1 MGAILKVKLPDGT
14 WADIPALVGPEGVGF
29 AELKQQVIGLGDGAE
44 SIYYAYRTDGTL
56 GGSIS
61 VRNGSK
67 GSAGYTPVK
76 GIDYFTA
83 AEQEAMVQQ
92 VLDALG
98 TPVWGQVDEDNV
110 ITLTGELA
118 AGVYTLVYEDAEGNR
133 KIIGTLD
140 SSAGDDLPYTNQI
153 PISTDTDGSIY
164 NVTGYMA
171 ERRINSSGEVAT
183 LSASGAT
190 NPLFVTGFIPVQ
202 AGDIVRLK
210 NCWIDTTNEENSATY
225 GQNGWSVQNAFYNS
239 TKGQIGLQVWTT
251 TATGGNFTTATADG
265 DNRVTEFT
273 VTNANVAYMR
283 LCLAP
288 TSDPADAIVTVNQLI
303 EE

>member
-29 AELKQQVIGLGDGAE
+29 AELKQLVVGLGDGAE
-44 SIYYAYRTDGTL
+44 NIYYAYRTDGTL

-76 GIDYFTA
+76 GTDYFTA

-133 KIIGTLD
+133 NQIGTLD
-140 SSAGDDLPYTNQI
+140 FSQDGAMAIPWLEGYSCGGSSGTVNEVNAEYMTTEKIPLEDGYEYTLSIGQNNGSWSLFVYYYTEDNAALGRNEAESFQAGTAHTGKSVVLSPKAGAVDFKLQSYCGGEHAY
-153 PISTDTDGSIY
+153 DTVKA
-164 NVTGYMA
+164 NVT
-171 ERRINSSGEVAT
+171 
-183 LSASGAT
+183 L
-190 NPLFVTGFIPVQ
+190 
-202 AGDIVRLK
+202 
-210 NCWIDTTNEENSATY
+210 
-225 GQNGWSVQNAFYNS
+225 
-239 TKGQIGLQVWTT
+239 TKRYVG
-251 TATGGNFTTATADG
+251 
-265 DNRVTEFT
+265 
-273 VTNANVAYMR
+273 
-283 LCLAP
+283 
-288 TSDPADAIVTVNQLI
+288 
-303 EE
+303 